1 MTGRRSRR
9 ELEAALA
16 RMETRAPPED
26 GASFDAS
33 QGVSAPW
40 VTYDHAEDVDGPGA
54 LFVVY
59 GPDGEP
65 IEEGQL

>member
-16 RMETRAPPED
+16 RMESRAPAED
-26 GASFDAS
+26 VESIDVIE
-33 QGVSAPW
+33 GVSAPW

-54 LFVVY
+54 LYTVH
-59 GPDGEP
+59 GADGE
-65 IEEGQL
+65 IVREGQL